1 MIDLYALTSPNVVKV
16 FLMLEECEL
25 PYNVI
30 PVDVWKGDQ
39 FSPEFT
45 KVNPNQKIPAIVDH
59 EGPGGQPITII
70 ESGAILQYLGE
81 KTGKFIP
88 NDTRARYEML
98 QWLMLQ
104 MASVGPMFGQ
114 HVHFSRFAPKGGND
128 YGQARYRS
136 EVLRLYD
143 LCERRLAS
151 HAYMGGNEYTIAD
164 MAFWPWLR
172 NVDLLGVD
180 LSSRPHVAA
189 WVKKIAER
197 DGIKRAL
204 AKVAAITSTRDSASD
219 DNKDRFFGRG
229 KYART
234 A

>member
-1 MIDLYALTSPNVVKV
+1 MIDFYALTSPNVVKV

-25 PYNVI
+25 PYRLI

-45 KVNPNQKIPAIVDH
+45 KINPNQKIPAIVDH

-88 NDTRARYEML
+88 KDPRARYAML

-114 HVHFSRFAPKGGND
+114 HVHFLRFAPKGND
-128 YGQARYRS
+128 YSVARYRS

-143 LCERRLAS
+143 LCEQRLS
-151 HAYMGGNEYTIAD
+151 THAFIGGNEYTIAD
-164 MAFWPWLR
+164 MAFWPWVR
-172 NVDLLGVD
+172 NYQFFDIDV
-180 LSSRPHVAA
+180 SKRPHVEA
-189 WVKKIAER
+189 WAQKIAER

-204 AKVAAITSTRDSASD
+204 AKIATITSTRETASD

>member
-25 PYNVI
+25 PYKVI

-88 NDTRARYEML
+88 KDPRARYEML

-114 HVHFSRFAPKGGND
+114 HVHFTRFAPKGND
-128 YGQARYRS
+128 YSAARYRS
-136 EVLRLYD
+136 EVLRLMD
-143 LCERRLAS
+143 LCEQRLSACTFI
-151 HAYMGGNEYTIAD
+151 GGNEYSIAD

-172 NVDLLGVD
+172 NYEFFGIDVSNRLYL
-180 LSSRPHVAA
+180 AA

-204 AKVAAITSTRDSASD
+204 VKVGTITSTRDTTSD
-219 DNKDRFFGRG
+219 DHKDRFFGRG

>member
-1 MIDLYALTSPNVVKV
+1 MIDFYALTSPNVVKV

-25 PYNVI
+25 PYKMI

-39 FSPEFT
+39 FTPEFT
-45 KVNPNQKIPAIVDH
+45 KVNPNQKVPAIVDH

-88 NDTRARYEML
+88 KDPRARYEML

-114 HVHFSRFAPKGGND
+114 LVHFSRFAPKGND
-128 YGQARYRS
+128 YGQTRYRS
-136 EVLRLYD
+136 EVLRLFD
-143 LCERRLAS
+143 LFEQRLTTHTFA
-151 HAYMGGNEYTIAD
+151 GGNEYTIAD
-164 MAFWPWLR
+164 MAAWPWLR
-172 NVDLLGVD
+172 NHELLGID
-180 LSSRPHVAA
+180 PSKRPHVAA

-197 DGIKRAL
+197 DAVKRAL
-204 AKVAAITSTRDSASD
+204 VKIGTITSTRDTASD

>member
-1 MIDLYALTSPNVVKV
+1 MIDFYALTSPNVVKV

-25 PYNVI
+25 PYKVI

-39 FSPEFT
+39 FSAEFT
-45 KVNPNQKIPAIVDH
+45 KINPNQKIPAIVDH

-70 ESGAILQYLGE
+70 ESGAILKYLSE

-88 NDTRARYEML
+88 KDARARYEML

-114 HVHFSRFAPKGGND
+114 HVHFTRFAPKGNE
-128 YGQARYRS
+128 YSVASYRS

-143 LCERRLAS
+143 LCEQRLS
-151 HAYMGGNEYTIAD
+151 DQPFMGGKEFTIAD
-164 MAFWPWLR
+164 MAFWPWIR
-172 NVDLLGVD
+172 NAEFFGIDISG
-180 LSSRPHVAA
+180 RPHVVA

-197 DGIKRAL
+197 DAIKRAL
-204 AKVAAITSTRDSASD
+204 AKIATITSTRDTAND

>member
-1 MIDLYALTSPNVVKV
+1 MIDFYVLTSPNVVKV

-25 PYNVI
+25 PYKMI

-45 KVNPNQKIPAIVDH
+45 KINPNQKIPAIVDH

-88 NDTRARYEML
+88 KDPRARYEML

-104 MASVGPMFGQ
+104 MASVGPIFGQ
-114 HVHFSRFAPKGGND
+114 HVHFSRFAPKGND
-128 YGQARYRS
+128 YSAARYRS
-136 EVLRLYD
+136 ETLRLFD
-143 LCERRLAS
+143 LFEKRLTTS
-151 HAYMGGNEYTIAD
+151 AYTGGNEYTIAD
-164 MAFWPWLR
+164 MANWPWLR
-172 NVDLLGVD
+172 NNELLGVD
-180 LSSRPHVAA
+180 MSSRPHVAA
-189 WVKKIAER
+189 WVKKVAER
-197 DGIKRAL
+197 DGVKRAL
-204 AKVAAITSTRDSASD
+204 AKVATITSTRDTASD
-219 DNKDRFFGRG
+219 DHKDRFFGRG

>member
-25 PYNVI
+25 PYKVI

-39 FSPEFT
+39 FSAEFT
-45 KVNPNQKIPAIVDH
+45 KLNPNQKVPAIVDH

-88 NDTRARYEML
+88 KDPRARYEML

-114 HVHFSRFAPKGGND
+114 HVHFSRFAPKGND

-136 EVLRLYD
+136 EVIRLFD
-143 LCERRLAS
+143 LCEQRLAS
-151 HAYMGGNEYTIAD
+151 HAFIGGNEYTIAD

-172 NVDLLGVD
+172 NAEFLGID
-180 LSSRPHVAA
+180 ATSRPHLTA

-197 DGIKRAL
+197 EPIKRAL
-204 AKVAAITSTRDSASD
+204 AKVGAITSTRDSASD

>member
-25 PYNVI
+25 PYRVI

-39 FSPEFT
+39 FTPEFT
-45 KVNPNQKIPAIVDH
+45 KVNPNQKVPAIVDH

-70 ESGAILQYLGE
+70 ESGTILQYLGE

-88 NDTRARYEML
+88 KDARARYEML

-104 MASVGPMFGQ
+104 MASIGPMFGQ
-114 HVHFSRFAPKGGND
+114 HVHFSRFAPKGND
-128 YGQARYRS
+128 YGATRYRS
-136 EVLRLYD
+136 EVLRLFD
-143 LCERRLAS
+143 LCEQRLALQPFI
-151 HAYMGGNEYTIAD
+151 GGHEYTIAD

-172 NVDLLGVD
+172 NFEFLGIDVTK
-180 LSSRPHVAA
+180 RPHLSA

-197 DGIKRAL
+197 DAIKRAL
-204 AKVAAITSTRDSASD
+204 AKVGAITSTRDTASD

-229 KYART
+229 KYSRT

>member
-1 MIDLYALTSPNVVKV
+1 MIDFYALTSPNVVKV

-25 PYNVI
+25 PYKVI

-39 FSPEFT
+39 FSAEFT
-45 KVNPNQKIPAIVDH
+45 KINPNQKIPAIVDH

-88 NDTRARYEML
+88 KDARARYEML

-104 MASVGPMFGQ
+104 MASLGPMFGQ
-114 HVHFSRFAPKGGND
+114 HVHFTRFAPKGNE
-128 YGQARYRS
+128 YSVARYRS

-143 LCERRLAS
+143 LCEQRLS
-151 HAYMGGNEYTIAD
+151 DQPFMGGKEYTIAD
-164 MAFWPWLR
+164 MAFWPWIR
-172 NVDLLGVD
+172 NAEFFGIDI
-180 LSSRPHVAA
+180 SSRPHVVA

-197 DGIKRAL
+197 DAIKRAL
-204 AKVAAITSTRDSASD
+204 AKIATITSTRDTAND

>member
-16 FLMLEECEL
+16 FLMLEECEQ
-25 PYNVI
+25 PYKII

-45 KVNPNQKIPAIVDH
+45 KVNPNQKVPAIVDH
-59 EGPGGQPITII
+59 DGPGGQPITII

-88 NDTRARYEML
+88 KDPRARYEML

-114 HVHFSRFAPKGGND
+114 HVHFSRFAPKGND
-128 YGQARYRS
+128 YGVTRYRS
-136 EVLRLYD
+136 EVLRLFD
-143 LCERRLAS
+143 LLEQRLMAQ
-151 HAYMGGNEYTIAD
+151 AFTGGSEYTIAD
-164 MAFWPWLR
+164 MAFWPWVR
-172 NVDLLGVD
+172 NYEMLGID
-180 LSSRPHVAA
+180 ISSRPHVAA

-204 AKVAAITSTRDSASD
+204 AKVGTITSTRDTASD
-219 DNKDRFFGRG
+219 DHKDRFFGRG

>member
-16 FLMLEECEL
+16 FLILEECEL
-25 PYNVI
+25 PYKVI

-45 KVNPNQKIPAIVDH
+45 RINPNQKIPAIVDH
-59 EGPGGQPITII
+59 EGPGGRPITII

-88 NDTRARYEML
+88 KDSRARYEML

-114 HVHFSRFAPKGGND
+114 LVHFSRFAPKGND
-128 YGQARYRS
+128 YGATRYRS
-136 EVLRLYD
+136 EVLRLFD
-143 LCERRLAS
+143 LCEQRLS
-151 HAYMGGNEYTIAD
+151 NHPFIGGSEYTIAD

-172 NVDLLGVD
+172 NYELLGID
-180 LSSRPHVAA
+180 ISSRPNIAA

-204 AKVAAITSTRDSASD
+204 AKVGALTSTRDSATD

>member
-1 MIDLYALTSPNVVKV
+1 MIDFYALTSPNVVKV

-25 PYNVI
+25 PYKMI

-59 EGPGGQPITII
+59 DGPGGQPITII

-88 NDTRARYEML
+88 KDPRARYEML

-114 HVHFSRFAPKGGND
+114 HVHFSRFAPKGND
-128 YGQARYRS
+128 YSVARYRS
-136 EVLRLYD
+136 EVLRLTD
-143 LCERRLAS
+143 LCEQRLSAC
-151 HAYMGGNEYTIAD
+151 AFIGGNEYGIAD

-172 NVDLLGVD
+172 NHDFFGIDV
-180 LSSRPHVAA
+180 SNRPHVAA
-189 WVKKIAER
+189 WIKTVAER

-204 AKVAAITSTRDSASD
+204 AKIATITSTRDTASD